1 MHYTI
6 AHYDGVSF
14 VYQDQMTLAEFID
27 RPGIE
32 PGSHRINADLF
43 LAAKRATTDASEP
56 TPAPI
61 ATTSPGYACKQ
72 CDGPAPVGIGYVDAN
87 KPRDESRTACDCG
100 YSVKADAID
109 LFA

>member
-1 MHYTI
+1 MQYTI

-14 VYQDQMTLAEFID
+14 VYQDHLTLAEFID

-32 PGSHRINADLF
+32 PGSHRVNAELF

-56 TPAPI
+56 PPELIAAP
-61 ATTSPGYACKQ
+61 
-72 CDGPAPVGIGYVDAN
+72 
-87 KPRDESRTACDCG
+87 KPDPIISGCASRA
-100 YSVKADAID
+100 SD